1 MTTVSSTELA
11 LDATAAA
18 APEGAAG
25 APTRSFRPDIEGL
38 RAVAVLAVLAFHA
51 HVPHIAGGYVGVD
64 VFFVLSGFLITS
76 LLLDERVRR
85 GSVSLARFYGRRA
98 RRLLPASLLVVLVT
112 LAGAYV
118 IGGPLELHQTAA
130 DARSVAS
137 FTVNFRFA
145 GAQTGYF
152 APISRPSPFQHYWS
166 LAVEEQFYFVWPAL
180 LLLLAWGAGSREA
193 VRRRLLVFLAVLVPA
208 SFVWC
213 VLQTHS
219 SQPHAFFLLPSRA
232 WELGIGALLAV
243 VPVRALRRSTTT
255 ALSVAGAGSVLGSF
269 VLLKETTS
277 FPGWIVAAPVLGT
290 AALLVVG
297 AGAADSAIP
306 RLLSL
311 RPLQR
316 IGRYSYSL
324 YLWHWA
330 VLIVAAMAKPRV
342 LESFPK
348 GAAIVALSVVPA
360 VVSFHLL
367 EDPVRRSAWL
377 AKVPVRSIALGVALV
392 ATGLVA
398 SIIGFDGPA
407 MATGRTAEATSALTP
422 TDYVPRNITPSILDA
437 RSDGSSLESSA
448 SCDIDRFT
456 TEDEPCFFGDLR
468 SSTTVVLIGDS
479 HANMWF
485 PAVREFAER
494 HHWKLEVDVTAGCAG
509 ILYPD
514 KPYCEEHRELVLDRL
529 ARQRPAYVVLV
540 DYGRLSLDRG
550 VSEAGWADALRSTL
564 DRLPDSHWIVFGESP
579 RPSGAADSCL
589 AKHLSDVRPCEQR
602 PDEPQYQRFVQT
614 GRRIATRS
622 GDGFVDFTPIM
633 CTDARCPV
641 VDGNVMVYG
650 DENHVTNTF
659 VRRTTPQ
666 LLRAMDAAISGRTPA

>member
-1 MTTVSSTELA
+1 VTTVSAPELA

-18 APEGAAG
+18 APEGAGG
-25 APTRSFRPDIEGL
+25 APVRSFRPDIEGL

-85 GSVSLARFYGRRA
+85 GGVSLVRFYGRRA
-98 RRLLPASLLVVLVT
+98 RRLLPASVLVVLVT

-145 GAQTGYF
+145 GAKTGYF

-180 LLLLAWGAGSREA
+180 LLLLAWRARSGDA
-193 VRRRLLVFLAVLVPA
+193 VRRRVLGFLALLVPL

-213 VLQTHS
+213 VLQTQA

-243 VPVRALRRSTTT
+243 LPVRALRRSTAG
-255 ALSVAGAGSVLGSF
+255 ALSVVGAALMLGSF
-269 VLLKETTS
+269 VLLKETNS

-297 AGAADSAIP
+297 AGAPGSVVP
-306 RLLSL
+306 RTLSWG
-311 RPLQR
+311 PLQR

-330 VLIVAAMAKPRV
+330 VLVVAAMAKPRV
-342 LESFPK
+342 LTSFPK
-348 GAAIVALSVVPA
+348 GAAVIALSVVPA
-360 VVSFHLL
+360 IVSFHLL

-377 AKVPVRSIALGVALV
+377 AKVPMRSLALGAALI
-392 ATGLVA
+392 ATGLVGA
-398 SIIGFDGPA
+398 VVGFEGPA
-407 MATGRTAEATSALTP
+407 MATGRTASPTAELHP
-422 TDYVPRNITPSILDA
+422 TDFVPRNLTPSLLDA
-437 RSDGSSLESSA
+437 RHDGSALEQA
-448 SCDIDRFT
+448 PDCDIDRFT
-456 TEDEPCFFGDLR
+456 TEDEPCFFGNR
-468 SSTTVVLIGDS
+468 ASGTTVVLMGDS

-485 PAVREFAER
+485 PAVRDFVER
-494 HHWKLEVDVTAGCAG
+494 HRWKLEVDVTAGCAG
-509 ILYPD
+509 VLYPD
-514 KPYCEEHRELVLDRL
+514 ASYCETHRERLFDRL
-529 ARQRPAYVVLV
+529 AREKPDYVVLV
-540 DYGRLSLDRG
+540 DYGRLALDRG
-550 VSEAGWADALRSTL
+550 VSEDGWAHALQRTL
-564 DRLPDSHWIVFGESP
+564 DRLPDSHWIVFGETP
-579 RPSGAADSCL
+579 RPRGPADSCL
-589 AKHLSDVRPCEQR
+589 AKHLGDVRPCEEG
-602 PDEPQYQRFVQT
+602 PHDPLYQRFVRT

-622 GDGFVDFTPIM
+622 GDGFVDFTPVM
-633 CTDARCPV
+633 CTDDRCPV
-641 VDGNVMVYG
+641 VDGNVMVFG
-650 DENHVTNTF
+650 DENHVTGTF
-659 VRRTTPQ
+659 ARRVSRAVG
-666 LLRAMDAAISGRTPA
+666 RAMDAAIRPAPG